1 MNVIPQQSATAGVS
15 FRYDFKP
22 AGVAFYNENQMSGAS
37 VVGEM
42 PQADIDQLAKV
53 GLQFHPDTLI
63 IDGTPK
69 KTDVLTLHVG
79 AKNGY
84 STAAAIQFTLK
95 IDANLEHTP
104 VFKKHFSIAS
114 AAVAEKYTMDLMNLL
129 EKTPGFGETNQIS
142 FSIVKDGLNAG
153 WLKISDTNSMLLEGV
168 AHKEDAGKEV
178 QVKLMA
184 HSNTGGN
191 SDPITIYIPV
201 AADPEQKPTINY
213 FEMEQLA
220 GSQFYTDVLTHI
232 SSPAKEANPKIILEK
247 IEPKADW
254 LHVSELNPTALEGVI
269 PLDATGQKY
278 LITLRASTIAG
289 GASNAITIPLQIS
302 VDNERTPQFKAA
314 NPHLPLVYPGQDYF
328 YDFVEHQDVFP
339 EYDDAPYTIEFAE
352 NYEPPTWLKLQ
363 NNKLFSESLV
373 PDDNS
378 QFKPFSLPS
387 VTLAFY
393 QGAPTTVYS
402 GETLRIPMLIY
413 FEHLRRKKSW
423 TSETNIPVS
432 VENVVGNC
440 PTLPSDELTW
450 HKGHCYMNVVINSR
464 GVNIGTSIQ
473 GFVRYHVEGE
483 KDGNYF
489 NCRFPSPYFSVTV
502 IPHPLS
508 MTNIQQQSAK
518 IGQEFIYPLWTAVQ
532 YYSESRSAN
541 INVNLKISAEEYG
554 KLKDLSLYFE
564 PSDFS
569 IRGKP
574 NKTGT
579 FQFHVGASN
588 VYGGT
593 ELTTLGLNVG
603 YNPKDKPRFKQN
615 NEIASAV
622 PDKKYS
628 LNLVNLLENNALFN
642 ETNQVTFRFD
652 PNSPKPE
659 GLNINAANLTVLEG
673 SIPKNLAGQ
682 VVNATIIATSNTG
695 GDSDESLTIHI
706 PVAAD
711 PEQKPTISYFEMK
724 QLAGNQFLIDISN
737 QIQDPANDS
746 ELKVIIDKIEP
757 KVTWLNISSLNPKA
771 LEGVVPNLATGQKYL
786 ITLHANTRTGGNS
799 DSITVPLQIN
809 FDPRL
814 TPQFK
819 EDNPHLPML
828 FPGQPFIYNF
838 VDSRDIFPEYDDAP

>member
-1 MNVIPQQSATAGVS
+1 MKKLILFCFMVLCYSAWGDSQFKPFSLPSVTLAFYQGAPTTVYSGETLRIPMLIYFEHLRRKKSWTSETNIPVSVENVVGNCPTLPSDELTWHKGHCYMNVVINSRGVNIGTSIQGFVRYHVEGEKDGNYFNCRFPSPYFSVTVIPHPLSMNVIPQQSATAGVS

-278 LITLRASTIAG
+278 LITLRASTVAG

-373 PDDNS
+373 PDDADSDIAVELIIKNIPGGS
-378 QFKPFSLPS
+378 SDV
-387 VTLAFY
+387 VTL
-393 QGAPTTVYS
+393 
-402 GETLRIPMLIY
+402 
-413 FEHLRRKKSW
+413 H
-423 TSETNIPVS
+423 
-432 VENVVGNC
+432 
-440 PTLPSDELTW
+440 
-450 HKGHCYMNVVINSR
+450 
-464 GVNIGTSIQ
+464 
-473 GFVRYHVEGE
+473 
-483 KDGNYF
+483 
-489 NCRFPSPYFSVTV
+489 
-502 IPHPLS
+502 
-508 MTNIQQQSAK
+508 
-518 IGQEFIYPLWTAVQ
+518 
-532 YYSESRSAN
+532 
-541 INVNLKISAEEYG
+541 
-554 KLKDLSLYFE
+554 
-564 PSDFS
+564 
-569 IRGKP
+569 
-574 NKTGT
+574 
-579 FQFHVGASN
+579 
-588 VYGGT
+588 
-593 ELTTLGLNVG
+593 
-603 YNPKDKPRFKQN
+603 
-615 NEIASAV
+615 
-622 PDKKYS
+622 
-628 LNLVNLLENNALFN
+628 
-642 ETNQVTFRFD
+642 
-652 PNSPKPE
+652 
-659 GLNINAANLTVLEG
+659 LTVM
-673 SIPKNLAGQ
+673 N
-682 VVNATIIATSNTG
+682 
-695 GDSDESLTIHI
+695 
-706 PVAAD
+706 
-711 PEQKPTISYFEMK
+711 
-724 QLAGNQFLIDISN
+724 
-737 QIQDPANDS
+737 
-746 ELKVIIDKIEP
+746 
-757 KVTWLNISSLNPKA
+757 
-771 LEGVVPNLATGQKYL
+771 
-786 ITLHANTRTGGNS
+786 
-799 DSITVPLQIN
+799 
-809 FDPRL
+809 
-814 TPQFK
+814 
-819 EDNPHLPML
+819 
-828 FPGQPFIYNF
+828 
-838 VDSRDIFPEYDDAP
+838 

>member
-1 MNVIPQQSATAGVS
+1 MLSCYSVWGDNVHEISRNPPTLPITSSLTFPNNPPPRFVYLGEPLKIPLRLQLNFRSACNRWPWDFFRTPPGTNLEYVSGSCGTEYYMEIVFRTDSFRTISGKESFYVGGIYGIPTHLESPEFSTTIIPHPLSMNVIPQQSATAGVH
-15 FRYDFKP
+15 FLYDFKP
-22 AGVAFYNENQMSGAS
+22 TAVAFYNENQMSGAS

-42 PQADIDQLAKV
+42 PQTDIDQLAKV

-201 AADPEQKPTINY
+201 AADPEQKPTLSY
-213 FEMEQLA
+213 FEME
-220 GSQFYTDVLTHI
+220 
-232 SSPAKEANPKIILEK
+232 
-247 IEPKADW
+247 
-254 LHVSELNPTALEGVI
+254 
-269 PLDATGQKY
+269 
-278 LITLRASTIAG
+278 
-289 GASNAITIPLQIS
+289 
-302 VDNERTPQFKAA
+302 
-314 NPHLPLVYPGQDYF
+314 
-328 YDFVEHQDVFP
+328 
-339 EYDDAPYTIEFAE
+339 
-352 NYEPPTWLKLQ
+352 
-363 NNKLFSESLV
+363 
-373 PDDNS
+373 
-378 QFKPFSLPS
+378 
-387 VTLAFY
+387 
-393 QGAPTTVYS
+393 
-402 GETLRIPMLIY
+402 
-413 FEHLRRKKSW
+413 
-423 TSETNIPVS
+423 
-432 VENVVGNC
+432 
-440 PTLPSDELTW
+440 
-450 HKGHCYMNVVINSR
+450 
-464 GVNIGTSIQ
+464 
-473 GFVRYHVEGE
+473 
-483 KDGNYF
+483 
-489 NCRFPSPYFSVTV
+489 
-502 IPHPLS
+502 
-508 MTNIQQQSAK
+508 
-518 IGQEFIYPLWTAVQ
+518 
-532 YYSESRSAN
+532 
-541 INVNLKISAEEYG
+541 
-554 KLKDLSLYFE
+554 
-564 PSDFS
+564 
-569 IRGKP
+569 
-574 NKTGT
+574 
-579 FQFHVGASN
+579 
-588 VYGGT
+588 
-593 ELTTLGLNVG
+593 
-603 YNPKDKPRFKQN
+603 
-615 NEIASAV
+615 
-622 PDKKYS
+622 
-628 LNLVNLLENNALFN
+628 
-642 ETNQVTFRFD
+642 
-652 PNSPKPE
+652 
-659 GLNINAANLTVLEG
+659 
-673 SIPKNLAGQ
+673 
-682 VVNATIIATSNTG
+682 
-695 GDSDESLTIHI
+695 
-706 PVAAD
+706 
-711 PEQKPTISYFEMK
+711 

-771 LEGVVPNLATGQKYL
+771 LEGVVPNLAIGQKYL

-838 VDSRDIFPEYDDAP
+838 VDSRDIFPEYDDAPYTIEFAENYEPPTWLKLQNNKLFSESLVPDDADSDIAVELIIKNIPGGSSDVVTLHLTVMN